1 MNQQTKAFLTQ
12 FAALCDAHGM
22 TFRVG
27 QSHRAEEGQTVFS
40 LKLVR
45 ADATM
50 PTSDRFVLD
59 AVDLDDLKAQLAQD

>member
-1 MNQQTKAFLTQ
+1 MNQPTEAFLKDL
-12 FAALCDAHGM
+12 AALFDAHGM

-27 QSHRAEEGQTVFS
+27 QSHRAGEGQTVFS

-59 AVDLDDLKAQLAQD
+59 AVDLDDLKAQLAKA